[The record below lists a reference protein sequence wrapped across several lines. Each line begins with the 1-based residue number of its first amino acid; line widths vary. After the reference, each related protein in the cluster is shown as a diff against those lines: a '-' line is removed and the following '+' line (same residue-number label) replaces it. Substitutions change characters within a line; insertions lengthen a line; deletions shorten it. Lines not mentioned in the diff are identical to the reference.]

1 MLITP
6 LDERLR
12 QKGGPH
18 LARWLASVER
28 ARELEAEGH
37 LFHGTT
43 SQAGRAILEEG
54 FRPRHEGFAFHVY
67 WGPLSYA
74 LSFADRGWNDPALLA
89 APLESILA
97 SGTPLPMTSED
108 RQMEEEPE
116 LSTWRES
123 IAESGCMRIHEGRRV
138 EGLILLS
145 HL

>member
-12 QKGGPH
+12 QKGGTH

-43 SQAGRAILEEG
+43 SQAGQAILEEG
-54 FRPRHEGFAFHVY
+54 FKPHHEGYVFHVY

-89 APLESILA
+89 APLEAVLR
-97 SGTPLPMTSED
+97 GPPD
-108 RQMEEEPE
+108 
-116 LSTWRES
+116 
-123 IAESGCMRIHEGRRV
+123 GRRTGTIHMAGIHSRV
-138 EGLILLS
+138 RM
-145 HL
+145 HAHP

>member
-6 LDERLR
+6 LHERLR
-12 QKGGPH
+12 QKGGAH
-18 LARWLASVER
+18 LDRWLASLER
-28 ARELEAEGH
+28 ARTLEADGH

-43 SQAGRAILEEG
+43 SQAGRAILDEG
-54 FRPRHEGFAFHVY
+54 FKSRHEGFAFHVY

-89 APLESILA
+89 APLESILS

-108 RQMEEEPE
+108 RQAEETPE
-116 LSTWRES
+116 LGTWQES
-123 IAESGCMRIHEGRRV
+123 VSESGCLRILEGRRV
-138 EGLILLS
+138 QGLILLT